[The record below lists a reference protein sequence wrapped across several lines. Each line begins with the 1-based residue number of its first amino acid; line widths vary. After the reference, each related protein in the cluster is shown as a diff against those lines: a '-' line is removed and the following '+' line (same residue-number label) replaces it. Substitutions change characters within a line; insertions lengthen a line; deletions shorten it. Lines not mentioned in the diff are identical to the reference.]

1 MRTSNPV
8 LTDMIFEREARSAS
22 PASNTMTVNGS
33 VLKTGLLLVLL
44 LVAAGFSGIQT
55 WPMFSDPDYPQPGW
69 LVPGLIAASLG
80 ALVVAVVTSFVPKLS
95 PFTAPVYAVLEGLL
109 LGWISAL
116 FEKKYGGIVIQ
127 AVAVTVGVMVVMLV
141 AYISGVIRATKKLRT
156 GILIATGGVCLTY
169 LATFLLGLFGIRVP
183 YIHEAGPIGILF
195 SLFVSG
201 VAAFNLILDFDFIE
215 QGSRRGAP
223 KYMEWYAG
231 FGLLVTL
238 VWLYLEILNL
248 LAKIRN
254 FTGGSRSS

>member
-8 LTDMIFEREARSAS
+8 LSDQIFAREARSVS
-22 PASNTMTVNGS
+22 PASNTMTVNGA
-33 VLKTGLLLVLL
+33 VVKTGLMLILL
-44 LVAAGFSGIQT
+44 LVAAGFSGVET

-69 LVPGLIAASLG
+69 LIPGLIAASLG
-80 ALVVAVVTSFVPKLS
+80 ALAVAVVTTFVPKWS
-95 PFTAPVYAVLEGLL
+95 PFTAPLYAVLEGLL
-109 LGWISAL
+109 LGWISAF
-116 FEKKYGGIVIQ
+116 FEKKYGGIVVQ
-127 AVAVTVGVMVVMLV
+127 AVTVTVGVLVVMLV
-141 AYISGVIRATKKLRT
+141 AYIAGVIRATRKVRA
-156 GILIATGGVCLTY
+156 GILIATGGICLTY

-183 YIHEAGPIGILF
+183 YIHDIGLIGILF

-215 QGSRRGAP
+215 EGARRRAP

-248 LAKIRN
+248 IAKIRSIFGN
-254 FTGGSRSS
+254 SR

>member
-8 LTDMIFEREARSAS
+8 LTDLIFNREASSVS
-22 PASNTMTVNGS
+22 PATNTMTVNGT
-33 VLKTGLLLVLL
+33 VVKTGLLLILL
-44 LVAAGFSGIQT
+44 LVAAGFSGIET

-69 LVPGLIAASLG
+69 LVPSLISASLG
-80 ALVVAVVTSFVPKLS
+80 ALVVAAVTSFVPKWS
-95 PFTAPVYAVLEGLL
+95 PLLAPVYAVLEGLL
-109 LGWISAL
+109 LGWISAV

-127 AVAVTVGVMVVMLV
+127 AVTVTVGVLIVLLV
-141 AYISGVIRATKKLRT
+141 AYLSRVIRATNKLRT
-156 GILIATGGVCLTY
+156 GILVATGGVCLTY
-169 LATFLLGLFGIRVP
+169 LGTFVLGLFGVRIP
-183 YIHEAGPIGILF
+183 FIHDAGPIGILF

-248 LAKIRN
+248 IAKIRSFFGN
-254 FTGGSRSS
+254 SR